1 VEMRDG
7 TPHDTHDRDAATGA
21 AARPEVRRPRR
32 RASKTPAA
40 SRPAAQ
46 PARPVLPLAFLLE
59 EYARDLRRGEMA
71 TKTIRNY
78 LGVLTLAV
86 SCWEE
91 QLGRSP
97 TLDDF
102 TVRAGEAFLD
112 HLIARGKSKAPKHAP
127 WLATG
132 EPLAVATLRTYTRA
146 LKVFA
151 SWLAAPK
158 QAYTQENRLRL
169 LKLPRKGRTYKQPL
183 TLGEMQALISAC
195 DPTTVLGTRDL
206 AMLLALLDGGLR
218 VSDLIR
224 ADVGEVDTEAGQ
236 LFIASG
242 KGRRT
247 RQVTLGTDARRLL
260 QRYAFLRD
268 ATAGEK
274 AQRGDPF
281 FQTTD
286 GRRFKYQGVR
296 AWLVRLKTRAGVP
309 RVHPHLLR
317 HTSAVRTLQVP
328 GADLYTLQEKL
339 GHADIAT
346 TREYLHMAEEALG
359 ERQRAFSPIDHLGL
373 SGLMRQ
379 PSPTQAVGRLWHK
392 RVELGPGAQ
401 ISASGPQRVEARREE
416 SHEPE
421 ELGSLDSGASE
432 PEEDA
437 PR

>member
-1 VEMRDG
+1 MEMRD
-7 TPHDTHDRDAATGA
+7 DTHDAATGA
-21 AARPEVRRPRR
+21 AARPEVRRHRR
-32 RASKTPAA
+32 RASKTSAA
-40 SRPAAQ
+40 SRPAAQPAQ
-46 PARPVLPLAFLLE
+46 PARPVLPLAFLVE
-59 EYARDLRRGEMA
+59 EYARDLRRSEMA

-78 LGVLTLAV
+78 LGVLALAV
-86 SCWEE
+86 GCWEE
-91 QLGRSP
+91 QLGRAP

-112 HLIARGKSKAPKHAP
+112 HLLERGKSKAPRHAP

-132 EPLAVATLRTYTRA
+132 KPLSVATLRTYIRA
-146 LKVFA
+146 LKVFS

-183 TLGEMQALISAC
+183 TLAEMQALISAC

-247 RQVTLGTDARRLL
+247 RQVTLGVDARRLL

-268 ATAGEK
+268 ATAGAK
-274 AQRGDPF
+274 AARGDPF
-281 FQTTD
+281 FQTND

-296 AWLVRLKTRAGVP
+296 AWLVRLKTRGGAARPSPPLAPHLGGPHPAGAGRRPVHAAGETGARRHRDHARVPAHGRGGAGRAPAGVQ
-309 RVHPHLLR
+309 PHRPPGPLR
-317 HTSAVRTLQVP
+317 PHAPALAQTSSRAALAQAR
-328 GADLYTLQEKL
+328 GAGCTVKRNSATGYR
-339 GHADIAT
+339 GHA
-346 TREYLHMAEEALG
+346 G
-359 ERQRAFSPIDHLGL
+359 
-373 SGLMRQ
+373 
-379 PSPTQAVGRLWHK
+379 
-392 RVELGPGAQ
+392 
-401 ISASGPQRVEARREE
+401 
-416 SHEPE
+416 
-421 ELGSLDSGASE
+421 GSS
-432 PEEDA
+432 
-437 PR
+437 RT